1 MIDPPTIPRP
11 AGQSFTPMDWPAFHA
26 ELLNEVR
33 GEFSSGTGDQEKIA
47 AAMAMHAKTEA
58 ILPTLRQE
66 ASLVACGP
74 GCGHCCIVNVAVLE
88 PEALLVAREV
98 NRLPPQQRAKVRERL
113 RKLDWETAGMT
124 DEERLVMQRP
134 CAFLDAA
141 GNCSIHPVRPLLCR
155 KLTSTSAEDCEQ
167 ARVRAVFGETL
178 SLTADL
184 CHGQVYE
191 SAFTALAEG
200 LREAGCDDRSRR
212 LSASVLGLLES
223 NRLTPSGQ
231 FPDRPTMPA

>member
-1 MIDPPTIPRP
+1 MIDRPPRSQP
-11 AGQSFTPMDWPAFHA
+11 AKQPSPPPGPDHPEPSDPIDWQAFHD
-26 ELLNEVR
+26 EILNLVR
-33 GEFSSGTGDQEKIA
+33 EKFAGGTGDREKIA
-47 AAMAMHAKTEA
+47 AATAIHAKTEA

-66 ASLVACGP
+66 DSLVACGP

-98 NRLPPQQRAKVRERL
+98 SLLAPLQRGEVRERL

-134 CAFLDAA
+134 CAFLNAVGD
-141 GNCSIHPVRPLLCR
+141 CSIHPVRPLLCR
-155 KLTSTSAEDCEQ
+155 KLTSTSAEDCQQ
-167 ARVRAVFGETL
+167 AKVRAVFGETL
-178 SLTADL
+178 PLTADL
-184 CHGQVYE
+184 RHGQLYE

-212 LSASVLGLLES
+212 LSSSVLGLLES
-223 NRLTPSGQ
+223 DGE
-231 FPDRPTMPA
+231 